1 MRDLMLYLIGLGL
14 HDEEDL
20 SLKAII
26 AMKKCNSVFC
36 ELYTSRWHGD
46 LNKIENI
53 IRKKI
58 EILSREKVES
68 NFFVN
73 ESKSKDIALLVPGD
87 PLTATTHIEL
97 MIEAR
102 KQGIDFQV
110 IHSSSIYTAI
120 AESGLMLYKFGR
132 TTTLA
137 YPEKGY
143 EPKSPYEIIKENKK
157 VGMHT
162 LVLLDIKEN
171 KNMTI
176 KEGLELLS
184 KNKAVDNNE
193 KIVACCELGSENQ
206 VIRYDSASNLTE
218 NKELEKIPAV
228 LIIPGKLNF
237 KEEEALT
244 LL

>member
-1 MRDLMLYLIGLGL
+1 MLYLIGLGL

-20 SLKAII
+20 SLKAIT

-53 IRKKI
+53 IEKKI

-102 KQGIDFQV
+102 NQGIAFQV

-143 EPKSPYEIIKENKK
+143 EPKSTYEIIKENKK